1 MNPVDATQQDEVL
14 YATLQ
19 RLLAP
24 LVRLCLANG
33 VRFATVDEMLKDSFV
48 QQALALHPE
57 EGAGHGTVS
66 RISTATGIT
75 RREVTRL
82 IRPDAPARS
91 VKPPLATQLFARW
104 TTDPAYLDQAGAPRP
119 LTRQGPPPNFDT
131 LAQSITRDVHPRSLL
146 DELIRLGVARYDQEQ
161 DLVTSTNN
169 DFVPKSDSKEMLTF
183 LADNVGDH
191 FDAAIANVL
200 KGGGQHFEQAI
211 FADELS
217 TESLMALRPLVT
229 AQWQALCEALI
240 PEITTLID
248 ADAAAGRPQNERV
261 RIGMYTFS
269 ETTPGAEASAT
280 RARKPL
286 KE

>member
-1 MNPVDATQQDEVL
+1 MHPVDSTHQDEIL
-14 YATLQ
+14 FATLQ

-33 VRFATVDEMLKDSFV
+33 VRFAAVDEMLKCAFV
-48 QQALALHPE
+48 QEAQALQPE
-57 EGAGHGTVS
+57 GGTGHGAVS

-82 IRPDAPARS
+82 VQEDVPARQ
-91 VKPPLATQLFARW
+91 VKPPLSTQLFARW
-104 TTDPAYLDQAGAPRP
+104 TTDPAYLDQEGKPRP
-119 LTRQGPPPNFDT
+119 LLRHGPAPNFDT

-161 DLVTSTNN
+161 DLVTLTNN
-169 DFVPKSDSKEMLTF
+169 DFVPKSDSREMLTF

-191 FDAAIANVL
+191 FDAAIANVVQ
-200 KGGGQHFEQAI
+200 GGGQHFEQAI

-217 TESLMALRPLVT
+217 AESLKALRPLIT

-240 PEITTLID
+240 PELSTMID

-261 RIGMYTFS
+261 RIGIYTFS
-269 ETTPGAEASAT
+269 ETTPGAEAPAGRT
-280 RARKPL
+280 RKQL